1 MADTDTARW
10 QRARAIFDEVVDLE
24 PAARAARLDD
34 LCKDD
39 DALRREVESLL
50 EHDLPS
56 DDAISQVVAEAARD
70 AADEG
75 TALRPGQALLHYDL
89 TWKIG
94 QGGMGEVWKATD
106 HTLGREVAIKILP
119 AGFAKDASRLARF
132 AREAKLLAALNHANI
147 AAVYSL
153 HQDARVPFLAME
165 YVEGED
171 LSDRLARG
179 AIPIGQLLPIARQ
192 IAEALE
198 EAHEKGIIHRDLKP
212 ANVKLK
218 PDGRVKVLDFG
229 LAKALGDEAAS
240 IARPTHR
247 PRRAVRPV
255 GRRATPAHGSAS
267 SWAPPP
273 TCPRSRPAASR
284 STSAPTS
291 GPSASILFE
300 MLSGRRPFAGA
311 TLTDVLAAV
320 VTAEPD
326 WSVLPATTPRAL
338 VRLIRRCLEKDARQR
353 LRDIG
358 DARFEIEQLIAEH
371 ADSGSGTTRAAFAG
385 AARAVALARG
395 RDVPAGRRGRGTRG
409 VARDEA
415 GANGLPSSG

>member
-1 MADTDTARW
+1 MYGRRSTDARAPIVQPRALLPCRDERWDNSHRW
-10 QRARAIFDEVVDLE
+10 QTRTRRAGNARAPSSTRSSTSNQPRE
-24 PAARAARLDD
+24 PRGWTS

-39 DALRREVESLL
+39 GALRREVESLL

-229 LAKALGDEAAS
+229 LAKALGDEAGVDCQAGG
-240 IARPTHR
+240 IGRV
-247 PRRAVRPV
+247 RAVRPV
-255 GRRATPAHGSAS
+255 RAVVRRQHTRRHHHRHRRLHAPGAGPRPRGRQARRHLGVRRDPVRDAVRAGAPSRAPRSPTS
-267 SWAPPP
+267 SPPSSPPSPTGACCPPP
-273 TCPRSRPAASR
+273 RPARWCA
-284 STSAPTS
+284 
-291 GPSASILFE
+291 
-300 MLSGRRPFAGA
+300 
-311 TLTDVLAAV
+311 
-320 VTAEPD
+320 
-326 WSVLPATTPRAL
+326 
-338 VRLIRRCLEKDARQR
+338 
-353 LRDIG
+353 
-358 DARFEIEQLIAEH
+358 
-371 ADSGSGTTRAAFAG
+371 
-385 AARAVALARG
+385 
-395 RDVPAGRRGRGTRG
+395 
-409 VARDEA
+409 
-415 GANGLPSSG
+415 

>member
-10 QRARAIFDEVVDLE
+10 QRARGIFDEVVDLE
-24 PAARAARLDD
+24 PAARAARLGD

-56 DDAISQVVAEAARD
+56 DDAIGQVVAEAARE

-89 TWKIG
+89 AWKIG

-106 HTLGREVAIKILP
+106 HTLGREVAIKVLP

-153 HQDARVPFLAME
+153 HQEARVPFLAME

-229 LAKALGDEAAS
+229 LAKALRDEAGS
-240 IARPTHR
+240 IARPEASPSGLSDCQGHHQ
-247 PRRAVRPV
+247 
-255 GRRATPAHGSAS
+255 TPAHASAS
-267 SWAPPP
+267 SSAPPP
-273 TCPRSRPAASR
+273 TCHRSRPAASR

-291 GPSASILFE
+291 GRSASF
-300 MLSGRRPFAGA
+300 SSRCCRAGA
-311 TLTDVLAAV
+311 RSRA
-320 VTAEPD
+320 
-326 WSVLPATTPRAL
+326 PR
-338 VRLIRRCLEKDARQR
+338 
-353 LRDIG
+353 
-358 DARFEIEQLIAEH
+358 
-371 ADSGSGTTRAAFAG
+371 SPTSS
-385 AARAVALARG
+385 
-395 RDVPAGRRGRGTRG
+395 P
-409 VARDEA
+409 
-415 GANGLPSSG
+415 PSSPPSPTGACCPPARPARWCA